1 MSRIWMSF
9 VVAEVA
15 LLAAVPAAHAHGGH
29 GRPEW
34 SGSVAH
40 LLFEP
45 AHLPLT
51 LAAAAA
57 LAASAIW
64 ASRSLWGAAARE
76 RRR

>member
-1 MSRIWMSF
+1 MARIWTSF
-9 VVAEVA
+9 AVAGAA
-15 LLAAVPAAHAHGGH
+15 LLAGAPAAHAHGGH

-34 SGSVAH
+34 SGSLAH

-51 LAAAAA
+51 LAATAL

-64 ASRSLWGAAARE
+64 ASRSLRRGTARE